1 MLTALL
7 LVAMAQQAGSQT
19 PAKAHI
25 FDGMSDAQMCADL
38 KVRASNAREPQPPVT
53 AQSAAAD
60 CEAKRIRGT
69 VAVYASGDAFDNFI
83 LDFVAKARA
92 NICNFDR
99 PAMKAFAQRGWRYT
113 YIFTSADDE
122 LRSAEVNCT

>member
-1 MLTALL
+1 MIATL
-7 LVAMAQQAGSQT
+7 LVVAVAQQAASQG

-38 KVRASNAREPQPPVT
+38 KVRATKTREPVSPVT

-60 CEAKRIRGT
+60 CKAKRIRGN
-69 VAVYASGDAFDNFI
+69 VAVNEAGQTFDDFI
-83 LDFVAKARA
+83 LSFVTKARA

-99 PAMKAFAQRGWRYT
+99 PAMKAFAERGWRYT
-113 YIFTSADDE
+113 YIFTSSEGE
-122 LRSAEVNCT
+122 LRSAEVNCA